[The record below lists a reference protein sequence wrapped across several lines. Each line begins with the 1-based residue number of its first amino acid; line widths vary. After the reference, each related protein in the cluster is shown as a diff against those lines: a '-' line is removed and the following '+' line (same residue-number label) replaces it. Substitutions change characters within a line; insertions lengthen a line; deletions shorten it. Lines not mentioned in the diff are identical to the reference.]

1 MIVND
6 VYFLCKGQQS
16 LPHGETRMAI
26 LKHSNEGNGS
36 ATLSQS
42 NRVMHVPRG
51 SGAAYW
57 GPGELMTFLITGKET
72 DGAFFLAE
80 VSVVPGG
87 GKPPHVHHREDESF
101 HILEG
106 TLTMRVG
113 EDTITASAGDFAF
126 LPRGIPHS
134 FRNAGDS
141 QARALVLTTPG
152 GLEGFFTEVFEPAMD
167 RSATPPS
174 SSKEL
179 IGRALAAVPRYG
191 LELLPPA

>member
-1 MIVND
+1 
-6 VYFLCKGQQS
+6 
-16 LPHGETRMAI
+16 MAI
-26 LKHSNEGNGS
+26 LKHSNEVNGS

-42 NRVMHVPRG
+42 NRMKHVPRG
-51 SGAAYW
+51 SGAAFW

-72 DGAFFLAE
+72 DGAYFMAE
-80 VSVVPGG
+80 VSAAPGG
-87 GKPPHVHHREDESF
+87 GTPPHIHSREDESF

-106 TLTMRVG
+106 TLTMQVG
-113 EDTITASAGDFAF
+113 EDTITVSAGDFAF

-141 QARALVLTTPG
+141 QARALVLTTPA
-152 GLEGFFTEVFEPAMD
+152 GLEGFFTEVFEPAND

-179 IGRALAAVPRYG
+179 IGRALAVGPSYG
-191 LELLPPA
+191 LKLLPPA